1 LWIEGAVMKK
11 TFEQVAVASLPGVV
25 RITAVPISV
34 IQNSS
39 KKVLVVD
46 EDRKVADT
54 LVRILEL
61 NGFHAEAVYDGEK
74 GLARAREMRPDILI
88 SDVGLPGMDGI
99 TLADSIC
106 ALRPNTQ
113 VILICERLPHTNDLL
128 TWSVLKKP
136 IRASDL
142 LTLVSVRTETG
153 N

>member
-1 LWIEGAVMKK
+1 MRK

-34 IQNSS
+34 IQNSLKS
-39 KKVLVVD
+39 VLVVD
-46 EDRKVADT
+46 DDHKVADT

-61 NGFHAEAVYDGEK
+61 NGFHAEAAYDGER
-74 GLARAREMRPDILI
+74 GFAHAREMRPDILI

-106 ALRPNTQ
+106 SLRPRTQ
-113 VILICERLPHTNDLL
+113 VILICEHLPQTNDLL

-142 LTLVSVRTETG
+142 LTLVSMRTEIG